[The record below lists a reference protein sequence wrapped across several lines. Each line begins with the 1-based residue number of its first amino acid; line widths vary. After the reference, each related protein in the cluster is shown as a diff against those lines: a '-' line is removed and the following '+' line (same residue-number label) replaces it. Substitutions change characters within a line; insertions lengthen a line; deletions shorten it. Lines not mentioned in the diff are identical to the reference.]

1 MRPQAQ
7 RLKFVGGDVYTM
19 ALDLTI
25 SDYSDIEV
33 LVIDDDADIVEL
45 VVALLK
51 EMGVGEIGRAENVYA
66 AIEKFA
72 DRNARIKLIICDWM
86 MPGMNGLEFLEKVR
100 QIDATI
106 PFLMLTAKSTEASVL
121 EAKDLGVTRYVVKP
135 FNLGVLRTKLTI
147 LLDEIAAKST

>member
-1 MRPQAQ
+1 
-7 RLKFVGGDVYTM
+7 
-19 ALDLTI
+19 
-25 SDYSDIEV
+25 
-33 LVIDDDADIVEL
+33 
-45 VVALLK
+45 
-51 EMGVGEIGRAENVYA
+51 MGVGEIGRAENVYA